1 MHVSPVSTH
10 GNRRDIVIPPLIL
23 YRTSHFHNGAP
34 QRFSGTSAA
43 NRGQWPQKEKRNLSN
58 ICTGGRTGK
67 LETPRNTHLAL
78 RGENLTKSTSK
89 KRQPESRNGKKDRG
103 EYGIYYSC
111 CRIWGCTRDEPTHI
125 IGPVIKP
132 VRIPRIWR
140 RGQWYARSPK
150 CGGTRTH
157 YQTLTP
163 DAPRLTHAL
172 SLYSRVQEQSSR
184 KVNL

>member
-1 MHVSPVSTH
+1 MSLLSAHTATDGISSFHPSSCIALRISTTGRH
-10 GNRRDIVIPPLIL
+10 GVFLARAQPTEAGGL
-23 YRTSHFHNGAP
+23 G
-34 QRFSGTSAA
+34 
-43 NRGQWPQKEKRNLSN
+43 KEKRNLSN

-78 RGENLTKSTSK
+78 RGVGRSGSQHADSHSRGENPTKSTSK

-111 CRIWGCTRDEPTHI
+111 SQIWGCTRDEPTHI

-140 RGQWYARSPK
+140 RGRWYARSPK

-163 DAPRLTHAL
+163 DAPR
-172 SLYSRVQEQSSR
+172 
-184 KVNL
+184 